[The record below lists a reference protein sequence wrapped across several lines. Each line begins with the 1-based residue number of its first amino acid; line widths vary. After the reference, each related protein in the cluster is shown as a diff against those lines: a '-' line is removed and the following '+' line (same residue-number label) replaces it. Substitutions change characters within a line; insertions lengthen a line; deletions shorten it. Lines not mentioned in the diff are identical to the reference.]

1 MDTGYG
7 FYLMMGLA
15 PQEMDMAV
23 WLIVKGF
30 NPAAIAA
37 LSAKTE

>member
-7 FYLMMGLA
+7 FYLRMVLA
-15 PQEMDMAV
+15 PQEMVMAV
-23 WLIVKGF
+23 WLIVEGF
-30 NPAAIAA
+30 NPSGIAA